1 MLRILGC
8 AMTRTPA
15 SRRAYR
21 RALAAEAPQTP
32 KDAPGTPNDGDG
44 GFPCTRCNARLLSDS
59 ERSQVREGE
68 CVFCEDRYYSDRD
81 DDAGDRA
88 YDAAVQR
95 GEA

>member
-1 MLRILGC
+1 
-8 AMTRTPA
+8 MTRTPA

-21 RALAAEAPQTP
+21 RALGQNAPEGV
-32 KDAPGTPNDGDG
+32 KDAPGTPNGGED
-44 GFPCTRCNARLLSDS
+44 GFPCVRCNARLLSES
-59 ERSQVREGE
+59 ERSDVRPGE
-68 CVFCEDRYYSDRD
+68 CVFCEDRYYTDRD